1 MTLLRCAT
9 LVVEDVAATCA
20 RYAEW
25 LGYAVVESGE
35 VPADLAAAWQAPAS
49 AGRGYAVMQPQS
61 GEAVYLRF
69 VEGDPVHGYLPIRT
83 YGWAATEIC
92 VTDVEAVHQRMIA
105 SPFEVIGPPRV
116 LDGYATI
123 KPMQVRGPD
132 AEIVYLTEFAG
143 SDPALALPQPKT
155 LVDRPFII
163 VHASK
168 DIAEGLAWLRDAVGL
183 EAIEPVSI
191 RYTMIEKSFGLSP
204 EDKTAITTAQWPG
217 GETFL
222 EFDQYPEAATERPR
236 HQGAL
241 PPGVAVVTMLHPD
254 MARLDGHWLSAPV
267 RREGAIYKGRMS
279 GLLQTPEGAL
289 LEVIDA
295 V

>member
-9 LVVEDVAATCA
+9 LVVADLAATCT

-25 LGYAVVESGE
+25 LGYSVVESGAI
-35 VPADLAAAWQAPAS
+35 PADLAAAWNAPAS
-49 AGRGYAVMQPQS
+49 AGRSYAVMQPAS

-69 VEGDPVHGYLPIRT
+69 VEGDPVADYQPIRT

-92 VTDVEAVHQRMIA
+92 VTDVDAVHQRMLA
-105 SPFEVIGPPRV
+105 SPFEVIGPPRT

-132 AEIVYLTEFAG
+132 VEIVYLTEFAG
-143 SDPALALPQPKT
+143 HDPALVLPQPKT

-168 DIAEGLAWLRDAVGL
+168 DIQAGLGWLRDVVGL
-183 EAIEPVSI
+183 AAIEPVSI
-191 RYTMIEKSFGLSP
+191 RYTMIERAFGLSP

-222 EFDQYPEAATERPR
+222 EFDQYPAVATERPR
-236 HQGAL
+236 HAGAL

-254 MARLDGHWLSAPV
+254 IARLEGHWLSPPV
-267 RREGAIYKGRMS
+267 RREGPLYEGRAV
-279 GLLQTPEGAL
+279 GVLQTPEGAL

-295 V
+295 A